1 MQAALSASKTDSR
14 FGRRYRE
21 LRHKGTSIAQRTV
34 ARSIL
39 ATMYAMWKTGELYR
53 EQD

>member
-1 MQAALSASKTDSR
+1 MQAALNAAKTDSR

-21 LRHKGTSIAQRTV
+21 LKQKDTSIARRTV

-39 ATMYAMWKTGELYR
+39 ATLYAMWKTGEMYR
-53 EQD
+53 EQA